1 MRYGSVLTIMPH
13 VPKGIIDASW
23 ILYINLSTY
32 GCMYRSIYVMY
43 THSYLIA
50 LTHSWAPR
58 LRGIVLTTSHAPLYI
73 EISTTDVGLSKS
85 PRFQSNTEFLYFKI

>member
-1 MRYGSVLTIMPH
+1 
-13 VPKGIIDASW
+13 
-23 ILYINLSTY
+23 
-32 GCMYRSIYVMY
+32 MYRSIYVMY

-73 EISTTDVGLSKS
+73 EISTTDVGFIEIATISQRHRIADIGGTLYS
-85 PRFQSNTEFLYFKI
+85 RFFQIVTTIVIRPVES